1 MEFPSGSVDKNLALS
16 KMWLIF
22 LWSLALG
29 TLKVWTKQ
37 TNKQKRSGQSF
48 PIHPTSP
55 TTSRGSPTP
64 SRIRS
69 FTLRGWAQYLE
80 LMPTVLKLYMDWWY
94 QKAYCHGIL
103 LSPPATTSWLSHSE
117 MRERKEKH
125 SCGQHPPN
133 SNTCQTQGQTKIRNS
148 SLLHGHAKFTYT
160 FYSFIPNHLITTDS
174 SVLTALLEEL
184 T

>member
-1 MEFPSGSVDKNLALS
+1 MAQWLRIWCCHCCGSAMILCPGNSACCRC
-16 KMWLIF
+16 
-22 LWSLALG
+22 G
-29 TLKVWTKQ
+29 
-37 TNKQKRSGQSF
+37 QKKAAAT
-48 PIHPTSP
+48 HPT
-55 TTSRGSPTP
+55 SPTP

-69 FTLRGWAQYLE
+69 STLRGWAQYWEPL
-80 LMPTVLKLYMDWWY
+80 PRALYVDWWY
-94 QKAYCHGIL
+94 QKACFHGIL
-103 LSPPATTSWLSHSE
+103 LSLPATTSWLSGSE
-117 MRERKEKH
+117 MRERKEEKH